1 MPKSSKKLW
10 AVAYGKQRFAL
21 GKFEGIPSYGGYVPA
36 MFGRKMEAQDFMK
49 LRIEEEIK
57 VGIKTGWIKK
67 EEAMKNYHVVRVK
80 LTVETINN

>member
-49 LRIEEEIK
+49 VRIEEEM
-57 VGIKTGWIKK
+57 KTGWVKK
-67 EEAMKNYHVVRVK
+67 EAMKNYHVVRVK
-80 LTVETINN
+80 LTVETIDN